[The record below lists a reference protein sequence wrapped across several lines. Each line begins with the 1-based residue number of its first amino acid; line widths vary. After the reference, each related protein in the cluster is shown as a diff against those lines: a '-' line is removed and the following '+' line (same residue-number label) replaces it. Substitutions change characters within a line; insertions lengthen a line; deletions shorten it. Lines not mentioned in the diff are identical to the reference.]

1 MPRPRSLTARLSA
14 EHRAVLILLG
24 LAAAGHGARYLLSS
38 HELAPGAIRLLG
50 EEESPTAHRDSLLAL
65 ARPLAPGE
73 RVDLDRAGVREIER
87 LPGIGPGLARRIV
100 ADREANGP
108 FGGPEGLDRVPG
120 VGEAVLTRIGPWAA
134 FGGAGRGGG
143 AGAAGT
149 AGAAVTAEGRPSRN
163 GPSRPEA
170 FPVISAVSVA
180 PAASAAFLNSASE
193 ADLRGL
199 PGIGPAKARAI
210 VAYREAHG
218 PFASFQGLLEVPGIG
233 PALMAKVAA
242 ALEVP

>member
-1 MPRPRSLTARLSA
+1 MPRPRSLTPRLSA

-73 RVDLDRAGVREIER
+73 RVDLDRAGIREIER

-108 FGGPEGLDRVPG
+108 FGSPEGLDRVPG
-120 VGEAVLTRIGPWAA
+120 VGEAVLARIGPWAA
-134 FGGAGRGGG
+134 FGEKGAE
-143 AGAAGT
+143 T
-149 AGAAVTAEGRPSRN
+149 AGAAD
-163 GPSRPEA
+163 GPSPRDGSLPPGTIPA
-170 FPVISAVSVA
+170 VSAV
-180 PAASAAFLNSASE
+180 SAAFLNSASE